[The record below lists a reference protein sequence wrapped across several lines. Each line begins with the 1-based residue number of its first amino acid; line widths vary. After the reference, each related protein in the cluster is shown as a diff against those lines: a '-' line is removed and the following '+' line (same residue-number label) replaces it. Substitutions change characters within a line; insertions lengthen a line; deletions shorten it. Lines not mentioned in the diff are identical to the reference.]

1 MSLKSRHV
9 HVWCIAA
16 VFIVMVASAAIVS
29 AAEPPK
35 TPGYTPAAT
44 PFDNPATLTQQTPS
58 IPSSPDCT
66 IRPQTV
72 VEIERMRESASRI
85 SQMVEAEVQI
95 MNKRKAY
102 IEQMTAYLN
111 DRIREL
117 NKVKGELAEESRWIE
132 ASTSRIDELAQ
143 REKLIKLNDILSCLQ
158 HDESKLSGEATS
170 KSDMIR
176 SLQDQAKIVES
187 KIATIK
193 AEIDKANGGHDVAP

>member
-1 MSLKSRHV
+1 
-9 HVWCIAA
+9 
-16 VFIVMVASAAIVS
+16 
-29 AAEPPK
+29 
-35 TPGYTPAAT
+35 
-44 PFDNPATLTQQTPS
+44 
-58 IPSSPDCT
+58 
-66 IRPQTV
+66 
-72 VEIERMRESASRI
+72 MRESASRI

-176 SLQDQAKIVES
+176 SLQDQAKIVEG

-193 AEIDKANGGHDVAP
+193 AEIDKANGGQQVAP